1 MIGNV
6 DAVMAIG
13 PTIKNPL
20 AEEELAATAGG
31 WMPNPKDS
39 PEEIARKKQ
48 RAIDRYFDRLARKQ
62 ARATAELVVDKRPSA
77 PKWIIPTLLLAAVGL
92 GAFFLFRRKKG

>member
-6 DAVMAIG
+6 DAVMAMG

-31 WMPNPKDS
+31 WMPNLKDS
-39 PEEIARKKQ
+39 PEEIARKSNE
-48 RAIDRYFDRLARKQ
+48 RLIGIS
-62 ARATAELVVDKRPSA
+62 T
-77 PKWIIPTLLLAAVGL
+77 G
-92 GAFFLFRRKKG
+92 